1 VVFHGAFLCNLQS
14 EKSTFHQIK
23 KMPYTPIAQA
33 IQFDLQTV
41 ADEKTKAGTLRF
53 FKETISCHGIKN
65 AIVMQIAKKHLS
77 AIKGCSK
84 AEMFDICEL
93 LWQTHSLEESFV
105 ACEFAY
111 SQKKRF
117 DAPDIDRFESWIDN
131 YINNWASCDTF
142 CNHTVG
148 TLVEMH
154 PHLVERLKTWTT
166 SPNRWLKRAA
176 AVSLIVPAKKG
187 LFLPDVF
194 EIADKLLIDNDD
206 MVQKGYGWML
216 KVASQANPKLVFE
229 YVMANKVKMPRTAL
243 RYAIEKMPD
252 DWRKQAM
259 AK

>member
-1 VVFHGAFLCNLQS
+1 
-14 EKSTFHQIK
+14 
-23 KMPYTPIAQA
+23 
-33 IQFDLQTV
+33 
-41 ADEKTKAGTLRF
+41 
-53 FKETISCHGIKN
+53 
-65 AIVMQIAKKHLS
+65 MQIAKKHLS

-84 AEMFDICEL
+84 TEMFDICEL
-93 LWQTHSLEESFV
+93 LWQTHSLEESFI

-117 DAPDIDRFESWIDN
+117 DAPDIDRFEYWIDN
-131 YINNWASCDTF
+131 YVNNWASCDTF

-154 PHLVERLKTWTT
+154 PRLVERLKTWAT
-166 SPNRWLKRAA
+166 SPNRWMKRAA

-187 LFLPDVF
+187 LFLPDVL
-194 EIADKLLIDNDD
+194 EIADMLLTDSDD

-216 KVASQANPKLVFE
+216 KVASQAKPKPLFE
-229 YVMANKVKMPRTAL
+229 YVMANKHKMPRTAL